1 MSAIFYP
8 QLHYDYEDPYSLFN
22 WYSKDTVTT
31 TIPTGSIT
39 NSDITLYLDALQLYT
54 IMWISNGLEEYSMAL
69 VVKSMCQHHHD
80 HKPTMHTN
88 KAVNTNPN
96 IAKQSI
102 KETESLGHYK

>member
-8 QLHYDYEDPYSLFN
+8 QLHYDYEDPYPLFN

-69 VVKSMCQHHHD
+69 VVKYMCQHHHD
-80 HKPTMHTN
+80 HKPTRHTN